1 MMTQTNIRNLIS
13 EIADVNEVADI
24 IAQMHMSIDE
34 NSALGR
40 IIYHYQ
46 DNKIKTV
53 TDIIA
58 KEKNLSTKERNEL
71 FDMVLNVDN
80 NNIDTILNKVA

>member
-1 MMTQTNIRNLIS
+1 MTTQTNIRNLIS

>member
-1 MMTQTNIRNLIS
+1 MITQTNIRNLIS